1 MSKIVKMCA
10 ITTISKTMDWFMVD
24 SMRNLSNNGYDITLV
39 SNMDDAFMQRNEDYA
54 KCVNILMNRGVSLKD
69 LFLVPWKLYK
79 LFRREKYDIIYY
91 TTPNAALY
99 ASIAGFFAGVKCR
112 YYNQWGIRFVSL
124 SGIKRI
130 VFKFIEKLTCMFST
144 TIRSASPL
152 NMQLAIDEGLC
163 KGNKISVIG
172 IGGTIGV
179 ALSECDKV
187 NVAESKTSLRAKYGI
202 KEGAFVFGYVGRVNA
217 DKGINE
223 LITAFCQLKSK
234 YENIYLALVGMID
247 DANPIDE
254 ENMTLAKN
262 NDHIIF
268 TGNIPSNEVYS
279 HMAMFD
285 TLVHPTYREGFGKV
299 LQEAMGVRLPI
310 ITTNI
315 PGPSE
320 VVESGISGILV
331 NAKDTKSLYE
341 KMELLYNDENLRKS
355 LAVEGR
361 KRAETYFDRPIMLK
375 NILDDINATLGL

>member
-1 MSKIVKMCA
+1 MSKNVKMCA

-39 SNMDDAFMQRNEDYA
+39 SNMDDAFVQRNEDYA
-54 KCVNILMNRGVSLKD
+54 KCVNIPMNRGVSPKD
-69 LFLVPWKLYK
+69 LFVVPWKLYK

-99 ASIAGFFAGVKCR
+99 ASIAGLFAGVKCR

-124 SGIKRI
+124 SGIKRM
-130 VFKFIEKLTCMFST
+130 VFKLIEKLTCMFST

-152 NMQLAIDEGLC
+152 NMQLAINEGLC
-163 KGNKISVIG
+163 NKNKISVIG

-179 ALSECDKV
+179 SLSECDEV
-187 NVAESKTSLRAKYGI
+187 NVEEAKSNLRTKYGI
-202 KEGAFVFGYVGRVNA
+202 KEGAFVYGYVGRINA

-223 LITAFCQLKSK
+223 LIIAFSRLQRK
-234 YENIYLALVGMID
+234 YADIYLTLVGMID

-279 HMAMFD
+279 YMAMFD

-320 VVESGISGILV
+320 VVESGVSGILV
-331 NAKDTKSLYE
+331 NPKDSKSLYE
-341 KMELLYNDENLRKS
+341 KMELLYSDEDLRKS
-355 LAVEGR
+355 LSVEGR

-375 NILDDINATLGL
+375 NILDDINATLGM